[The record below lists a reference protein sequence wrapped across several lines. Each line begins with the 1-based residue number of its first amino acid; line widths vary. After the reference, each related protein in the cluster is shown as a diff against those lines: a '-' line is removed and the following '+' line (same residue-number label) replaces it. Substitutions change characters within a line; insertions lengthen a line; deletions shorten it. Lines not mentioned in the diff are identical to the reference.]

1 MCAFVVLFLMGGALL
16 CKNAEESERRLQ
28 EGVAT
33 NASESE
39 DNSVALNLNSSYEK
53 SQEVSPVS
61 SDSEGNRVVQ
71 NPSTEQEEQ
80 KNVVVTN
87 PTVAPVKLASSVLE
101 DHGVAV
107 EDTEN
112 LAVLYQYPIGI
123 GSDEE
128 QNFDGIQKQ
137 QDVVGKM
144 TVETQ
149 WEEIQ
154 PENFFGRV
162 LLYCIDENGL
172 SSEPVEKEFLV
183 DTSAPKVCFSNS
195 KVRTAPYCM
204 QVDVVDA
211 GHIVSGIDKI
221 TCTINGEPYEITDLV
236 AKECVRLNN
245 AIKVSSK
252 VGFSLFLDEVGTY
265 DISVEVTDNAGNVTS
280 EKMNVEVTKPELVAV
295 YMPRNFKIHIDPQQL
310 LEKEQIFSDDII
322 LKNVSGFDVKVNVSE
337 INVVVQDE
345 VSEEGIRKD
354 CNLYLIN
361 PDNG

>member
-1 MCAFVVLFLMGGALL
+1 M
-16 CKNAEESERRLQ
+16 
-28 EGVAT
+28 
-33 NASESE
+33 
-39 DNSVALNLNSSYEK
+39 
-53 SQEVSPVS
+53 
-61 SDSEGNRVVQ
+61 
-71 NPSTEQEEQ
+71 
-80 KNVVVTN
+80 
-87 PTVAPVKLASSVLE
+87 
-101 DHGVAV
+101 
-107 EDTEN
+107 
-112 LAVLYQYPIGI
+112 
-123 GSDEE
+123 
-128 QNFDGIQKQ
+128 
-137 QDVVGKM
+137 
-144 TVETQ
+144 
-149 WEEIQ
+149 
-154 PENFFGRV
+154 
-162 LLYCIDENGL
+162 
-172 SSEPVEKEFLV
+172 V

-361 PDNG
+361 PDNGQKIRLNKGENKDVISYRLPADESGDIANLKFVGNTSDGSDAMWKDSDIRIDVKLTFEKW